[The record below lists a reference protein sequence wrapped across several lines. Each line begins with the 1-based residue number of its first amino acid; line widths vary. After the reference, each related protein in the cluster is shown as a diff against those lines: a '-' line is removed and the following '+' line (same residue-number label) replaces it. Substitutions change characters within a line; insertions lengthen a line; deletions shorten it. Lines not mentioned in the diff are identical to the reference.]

1 MNLKHEKAMFA
12 YSRAARTISI
22 AILLGAF
29 ACSST
34 PASAKS
40 AAAREGKATP
50 ALLPSLQKYAQG
62 LPAAFDAIPAD
73 RKPQLEKLAL
83 FIKTQRDSGQTARLV
98 FICTHNSRR
107 SHMGQLFA
115 TAAAAH
121 YGIDRVESFSGGTE
135 ATAFNPRAVAA
146 LKRAGFSID
155 NPGGENP
162 HYKVKFAAKL
172 APVEAFSKKYDD
184 AFNPTKGFAA
194 VMTCSHADKNC
205 PTVAGASLRVPVHY
219 EDPKAA
225 DGTPEE
231 AAAYDARAKQI
242 ATELFYVFSRVKR

>member
-1 MNLKHEKAMFA
+1 MLA
-12 YSRAARTISI
+12 
-22 AILLGAF
+22 AF
-29 ACSST
+29 AGT
-34 PASAKS
+34 FAVSAGSFSLGMRAHAKT
-40 AAAREGKATP
+40 AAGEGKAKP
-50 ALLPSLQKYAQG
+50 VLLPALQKYVQA

-155 NPGGENP
+155 NPSGDNP
-162 HYKVKFAAKL
+162 HYKVKFAEERPA
-172 APVEAFSKKYDD
+172 VEAFSKKYDD

-194 VMTCSHADKNC
+194 IMTCSHADKNC
-205 PTVAGASLRVPVHY
+205 PTVAGASIRVPVHY
-219 EDPKAA
+219 EDPKVS

-231 AAAYDARAKQI
+231 AATYDARAKQI
-242 ATELFYVFSRVKR
+242 ATELFYVFSRIKA

>member
-1 MNLKHEKAMFA
+1 MNLKHEKTMFA
-12 YSRAARTISI
+12 YSKSCSISL
-22 AILLGAF
+22 ALLLAGF
-29 ACSST
+29 ACHAA

-40 AAAREGKATP
+40 DPASEGKSTP
-50 ALLPSLQKYAQG
+50 ALLPALQKYVQA
-62 LPAAFDAIPAD
+62 LPAAFDEIPAD

-107 SHMGQLFA
+107 SHMGQLLA
-115 TAAAAH
+115 SAAAAH
-121 YGIDRVESFSGGTE
+121 YGIDRVQSFSGGTE

-162 HYKVKFAAKL
+162 HYKVKFAATRP
-172 APVEAFSKKYDD
+172 PVEAFSKKYDD

-225 DGTPEE
+225 DGTPQE
-231 AAAYDARAKQI
+231 AATYDARAKQI